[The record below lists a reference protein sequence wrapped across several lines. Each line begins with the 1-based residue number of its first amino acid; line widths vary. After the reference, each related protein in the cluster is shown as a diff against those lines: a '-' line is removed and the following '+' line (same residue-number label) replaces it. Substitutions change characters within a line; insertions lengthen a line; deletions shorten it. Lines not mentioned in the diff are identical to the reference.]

1 MEIMTNWEDNIMV
14 LKLRGRL
21 DTNASMDFEQ
31 QVEEAIKFSKNS
43 MILDFSELEY
53 ICSSGLRVI
62 IQAAKKLKSLQGELV
77 LCCMEDYIR
86 EVFEIS
92 GFDAFLKIFSSKDEA
107 VNCF

>member
-1 MEIMTNWEDNIMV
+1 MEIVTNWEENIMI

-21 DTNASMDFEQ
+21 DTNASVDFEQ
-31 QVEEAIKFSKNS
+31 QVEEAIKFSKKS

-62 IQAAKKLKSLQGELV
+62 IQAAKKMKTLQGELV
-77 LCCMEDYIR
+77 LCSMEDYIQ

-92 GFDAFLKIFSSKDEA
+92 GFDTFLMIFASKEEA
-107 VNCF
+107 VNSF

>member
-1 MEIMTNWEDNIMV
+1 MEIITNWEGSILV
-14 LKLRGRL
+14 VKLRGRL
-21 DTNASMDFEQ
+21 DTNASMEFEQ
-31 QVEEAIKFSKNS
+31 QVEESINFSKEN

-77 LCCMEDYIR
+77 LCSMEDYIQ

-92 GFDAFLKIFSSKDEA
+92 GFDTFLKIFVSKEEA
-107 VNCF
+107 VNSF

>member
-1 MEIMTNWEDNIMV
+1 MEIVTNWEENIMI

-21 DTNASMDFEQ
+21 DTNASVDFEQ
-31 QVEEAIKFSKNS
+31 QVEEAIKFSKKS

-62 IQAAKKLKSLQGELV
+62 IQAAKKLKTLQGELV
-77 LCCMEDYIR
+77 LCSMEDYIK

-92 GFDAFLKIFSSKDEA
+92 GFDSFLMIFASKEEA
-107 VNCF
+107 VNSF